1 MRISDWSSDVCSSDL
16 RDRRIATNRDAA
28 DTDLPRDA
36 TCDLVVT
43 DHRHAK
49 PLSPRRSGRHRQ
61 RQTRSRVVARI
72 RLKIDWLAIEF
83 DGHRRRLANE
93 QIERRRTIESAALTR
108 SDPAIEQGLHIAL
121 CNEEPRLAGERT
133 EERKVRTA

>member
-72 RLKIDWLAIEF
+72 RLKIDWPAIEF
-83 DGHRRRLANE
+83 DGHRSA
-93 QIERRRTIESAALTR
+93 ERRVGKECVSTCRCRWSPYYVKIYVN
-108 SDPAIEQGLHIAL
+108 AIGSQEQQQA
-121 CNEEPRLAGERT
+121 
-133 EERKVRTA
+133 